1 MSVRHP
7 VLRDSSW
14 LQHGGGLIYHARAL
28 RHRRLWR
35 NFIEVARDW
44 QDGWRADAQSL
55 VIIGP
60 SAGYTLSLGMLA
72 RFNARSG
79 SIVALEP
86 DPLAR
91 WLLRKRFAALNWQFE
106 SIDVFAPGGLQAIAQ
121 RFPTAALLFSNVIG
135 QHLQHDV
142 VHAQQWRAQLHQHL
156 ANHHW
161 ASYHDVISTECIPL
175 QAAARFR
182 SDTPLSLEGL
192 LANFWPGG
200 ELALTDHNCLHLGP
214 QPAHY
219 ALWSITPR
227 QHHLIEWTTHAPG
240 AAP

>member
-1 MSVRHP
+1 MSERHP
-7 VLRDSSW
+7 VLRDSPW

-35 NFIEVARDW
+35 GFIETARGW
-44 QDGWRADAQSL
+44 QDAWRPDAESL
-55 VIIGP
+55 VIVGP

-106 SIDVFAPGGLQAIAQ
+106 SIDVFAPGGLQTIAQ
-121 RFPTAALLFSNVIG
+121 RFPGAALLFSNVIG
-135 QHLQHDV
+135 QQLQHDAA
-142 VHAQQWRAQLHQHL
+142 HARQWRAQLHQHL
-156 ANHHW
+156 AAHHW
-161 ASYHDVISTECIPL
+161 ASYHDVISTA
-175 QAAARFR
+175 QAPARPHDALR
-182 SDTPLSLEGL
+182 ADTPLSLEDL

-200 ELALTDHNCLHLGP
+200 ELALTDHNCLHLGT

-219 ALWSITPR
+219 ALWPITPR
-227 QHHLIEWTTHAPG
+227 QHHLIEWTTHMPG